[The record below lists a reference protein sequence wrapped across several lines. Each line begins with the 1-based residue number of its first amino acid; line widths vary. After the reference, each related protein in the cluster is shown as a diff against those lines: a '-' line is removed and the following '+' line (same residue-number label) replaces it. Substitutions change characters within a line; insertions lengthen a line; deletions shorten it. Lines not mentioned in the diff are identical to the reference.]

1 MSFSE
6 ENIKKNNE
14 RKLPITFLVVVL
26 FIFIIFIYLIERFV
40 FHKINL
46 KSNILKNIFNEMLN
60 SIVLGNEK
68 KCMLN
73 TIEYN
78 TFIPLIYFTILI
90 ATAKCDN
97 LT

>member
-26 FIFIIFIYLIERFV
+26 FIFIIFIYLVERFV

-68 KCMLN
+68 MHV
-73 TIEYN
+73 EYN
-78 TFIPLIYFTILI
+78 TIQYIYSTDILHNI
-90 ATAKCDN
+90 DSN
-97 LT
+97 SQM